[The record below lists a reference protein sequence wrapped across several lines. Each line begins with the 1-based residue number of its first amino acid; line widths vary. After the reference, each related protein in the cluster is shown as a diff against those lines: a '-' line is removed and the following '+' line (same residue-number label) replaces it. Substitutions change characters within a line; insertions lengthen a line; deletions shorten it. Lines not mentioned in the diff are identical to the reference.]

1 MRRITKNVEKEA
13 LRIINDAL
21 DEGSLDG
28 GAPAEAVDDE
38 NETTGGGPR
47 GTSID
52 AAFEENALANVEAG
66 TTPAEEA
73 KGDEKGVEVDAMAGA
88 QQVKTLRPSVLVQ
101 TRAPCRRSR
110 CCHRSSRTPP
120 RPHPRLTD
128 HSPSLSFPFPAFA
141 GRAGGPGHVARR
153 GVERC
158 ASV

>member
-13 LRIINDAL
+13 LRIINEAL

-52 AAFEENALANVEAG
+52 AAFKENALANVEAG

-73 KGDEKGVEVDAMAGA
+73 KGDEKGVEVDAMAGT
-88 QQVKTLRPSVLVQ
+88 QQVKTFAHSSARSMSSLALLSPFLL
-101 TRAPCRRSR
+101 APRHDRI
-110 CCHRSSRTPP
+110 
-120 RPHPRLTD
+120 
-128 HSPSLSFPFPAFA
+128 
-141 GRAGGPGHVARR
+141 HV
-153 GVERC
+153 
-158 ASV
+158 

>member
-1 MRRITKNVEKEA
+1 MRRITENANKEA
-13 LRIINDAL
+13 LRAVNEMLNNYD
-21 DEGSLDG
+21 SLDG

-52 AAFEENALANVEAG
+52 AAFKESALANVEAG

-110 CCHRSSRTPP
+110 CYHRSSHDRI
-120 RPHPRLTD
+120 
-128 HSPSLSFPFPAFA
+128 
-141 GRAGGPGHVARR
+141 HV
-153 GVERC
+153 
-158 ASV
+158 

>member
-52 AAFEENALANVEAG
+52 AAAKNSALANVEAG

-110 CCHRSSRTPP
+110 CCHRSSSHPATTASTSDRPFTFSLVPFSRVRRSSRRTW
-120 RPHPRLTD
+120 
-128 HSPSLSFPFPAFA
+128 
-141 GRAGGPGHVARR
+141 AR
-153 GVERC
+153 G
-158 ASV
+158 AS